1 MRLNTGLPVEH
12 CLDALEQALNRG
24 RYAVLCAAPGAGK
37 STVVPPSLLDAP
49 FLRGGKIL
57 MLEPRRIAARSTA
70 KRIAHL
76 LGEIPGKRVGY
87 RTRFETVAGKET
99 KIEVITEGILTR
111 MIQNDPALEG
121 VELLIFDEFHER
133 SIHADLGLALALD
146 SCSALRDDLRILVM
160 SATLDASRVSAL
172 LDNAPVISS
181 EGRLHDV
188 QTFYRPP
195 ERGARL
201 EKEVCRAVLHALNHE
216 PGDIL
221 VFLPGEYEIRTAIR
235 ELDSLLPDAKEQN
248 LLILPLYGSLPPQE
262 QDRALAETPPPLRKI
277 IFSTPV
283 AETSITVN
291 GVRIVIDSGLMR
303 VPRFSP
309 KTAMNKLETVRVSL
323 ASAEQR
329 RGRAGR
335 TAPGVCF
342 RLWSPAEERGFAP
355 FNTPEIMEAD
365 LAPLALELA
374 KWGVSPEQADSLKW
388 LDPPPHAK
396 LEQAFALLREL
407 GALEE
412 GSARLTFHGEKILEC
427 PLHPRLAHMVLTARE
442 KRLGGLAGALAAI
455 LSERD
460 FLRAAP
466 HSDIRER
473 LAILNREERN
483 GGSAGVDHAALQRV
497 KTVFRQLTKDSFSSA
512 DMDRCG
518 ELLASAYPDR
528 IARARRPN
536 SGEYT
541 LSNGTGAKLNPA
553 DNMVTR
559 EFLCAPQVE
568 GTGTLPTVYLSAPF
582 SQEEIEEHLAH
593 LVTEKIELEWDAV
606 SRSLNAAKVRRLG
619 SIVLS
624 KKSIPASSDQ
634 IPQRQRAAAFL
645 EALKKESFDA
655 FPWSANERSLM
666 SRVSFLHRVL
676 GDEWPDLS
684 PERLLSA
691 PEEWLAPF
699 LSPKNTSM
707 ESLRGDV
714 LRNAVENIVDYRQR
728 LALDT
733 LAPERIE
740 VPSGSKIR
748 VNYET
753 EPPRLSVRLQ
763 ELFGMTESPRVA
775 GGRVAVVM
783 DILSPAMRT
792 VQVTS
797 DLAGFWKESYFM
809 VRKDMRGRYPKHD
822 WPEDPLQATPHRG
835 CTKKSLGL

>member
-1 MRLNTGLPVEH
+1 
-12 CLDALEQALNRG
+12 
-24 RYAVLCAAPGAGK
+24 
-37 STVVPPSLLDAP
+37 
-49 FLRGGKIL
+49 
-57 MLEPRRIAARSTA
+57 
-70 KRIAHL
+70 
-76 LGEIPGKRVGY
+76 
-87 RTRFETVAGKET
+87 
-99 KIEVITEGILTR
+99 
-111 MIQNDPALEG
+111 
-121 VELLIFDEFHER
+121 
-133 SIHADLGLALALD
+133 
-146 SCSALRDDLRILVM
+146 
-160 SATLDASRVSAL
+160 
-172 LDNAPVISS
+172 
-181 EGRLHDV
+181 
-188 QTFYRPP
+188 
-195 ERGARL
+195 
-201 EKEVCRAVLHALNHE
+201 
-216 PGDIL
+216 
-221 VFLPGEYEIRTAIR
+221 
-235 ELDSLLPDAKEQN
+235 
-248 LLILPLYGSLPPQE
+248 
-262 QDRALAETPPPLRKI
+262 
-277 IFSTPV
+277 
-283 AETSITVN
+283 
-291 GVRIVIDSGLMR
+291 
-303 VPRFSP
+303 
-309 KTAMNKLETVRVSL
+309 
-323 ASAEQR
+323 
-329 RGRAGR
+329 
-335 TAPGVCF
+335 
-342 RLWSPAEERGFAP
+342 
-355 FNTPEIMEAD
+355 
-365 LAPLALELA
+365 
-374 KWGVSPEQADSLKW
+374 
-388 LDPPPHAK
+388 
-396 LEQAFALLREL
+396 
-407 GALEE
+407 
-412 GSARLTFHGEKILEC
+412 
-427 PLHPRLAHMVLTARE
+427 
-442 KRLGGLAGALAAI
+442 
-455 LSERD
+455 
-460 FLRAAP
+460 
-466 HSDIRER
+466 
-473 LAILNREERN
+473 
-483 GGSAGVDHAALQRV
+483 
-497 KTVFRQLTKDSFSSA
+497 
-512 DMDRCG
+512 
-518 ELLASAYPDR
+518 
-528 IARARRPN
+528 
-536 SGEYT
+536 
-541 LSNGTGAKLNPA
+541 
-553 DNMVTR
+553 MVTR

-624 KKSIPASSDQ
+624 KKSIPVSSDQ

-655 FPWSANERSLM
+655 LPWSANERSLM
-666 SRVSFLHRVL
+666 SRISFLHRVL

-835 CTKKSLGL
+835 RTKKSLGL

>member
-24 RYAVLCAAPGAGK
+24 RYAVLSAAPGAGK

-76 LGEIPGKRVGY
+76 LGETPGKRVGY
-87 RTRFETVAGKET
+87 RTRFETVSGKET

-121 VELLIFDEFHER
+121 VAMLIFDEFHER

-160 SATLDASRVSAL
+160 SATLDVSRISAL
-172 LDNAPVISS
+172 LDNAPAISS
-181 EGRLHDV
+181 EGRLYDV

-201 EKEVCRAVLHALNHE
+201 EKEVCRAVIHALNHE
-216 PGDIL
+216 SGDIL
-221 VFLPGEYEIRTAIR
+221 VFLPGEYEIRAAIR
-235 ELDSLLPDAKEQN
+235 ELESLLPDAEGQN
-248 LLILPLYGSLPPQE
+248 LLFLPLYGNLPPQE
-262 QDRALAETPPPLRKI
+262 QDKSLEEAPPPWRKV

-355 FNTPEIMEAD
+355 FNAPEIIEAD

-388 LDPPPHAK
+388 LDPPPRAK
-396 LEQAFALLREL
+396 LEQAFALLRGLDAVED
-407 GALEE
+407 
-412 GSARLTFHGEKILEC
+412 GSARLTPHGEKILEC
-427 PLHPRLAHMVLTARE
+427 PLHPRLAHMVLTARG
-442 KRLGGLAGALAAI
+442 KRLGGLAEALAAV

-460 FLRAAP
+460 FLRATP

-473 LAILNREERN
+473 LVFLNREERS
-483 GGSAGVDHAALQRV
+483 GSVDHAALQRV

-512 DMDRCG
+512 DMERCG

-553 DNMVTR
+553 DNMITR

-568 GTGTLPTVYLSAPF
+568 GTGTLPTIYLSAPL
-582 SQEEIEEHLAH
+582 SPEEIEEHLAH

-606 SRSLNAAKVRRLG
+606 SRSLSAAKVKRLG

-634 IPQRQRAAAFL
+634 IPQGQRAAAFL
-645 EALKKESFDA
+645 EALKKEPFDA

-666 SRVSFLHRVL
+666 SRITFLHRVL
-676 GDEWPDLS
+676 GDEWADLS
-684 PERLLSA
+684 PEKLLSA
-691 PEEWLAPF
+691 PDEWLAPF
-699 LSPKNTSM
+699 LSPKNISM

-835 CTKKSLGL
+835 ARKRI

>member
-1 MRLNTGLPVEH
+1 
-12 CLDALEQALNRG
+12 
-24 RYAVLCAAPGAGK
+24 
-37 STVVPPSLLDAP
+37 
-49 FLRGGKIL
+49 
-57 MLEPRRIAARSTA
+57 
-70 KRIAHL
+70 
-76 LGEIPGKRVGY
+76 
-87 RTRFETVAGKET
+87 
-99 KIEVITEGILTR
+99 
-111 MIQNDPALEG
+111 
-121 VELLIFDEFHER
+121 
-133 SIHADLGLALALD
+133 
-146 SCSALRDDLRILVM
+146 
-160 SATLDASRVSAL
+160 
-172 LDNAPVISS
+172 
-181 EGRLHDV
+181 
-188 QTFYRPP
+188 
-195 ERGARL
+195 
-201 EKEVCRAVLHALNHE
+201 
-216 PGDIL
+216 
-221 VFLPGEYEIRTAIR
+221 
-235 ELDSLLPDAKEQN
+235 
-248 LLILPLYGSLPPQE
+248 
-262 QDRALAETPPPLRKI
+262 
-277 IFSTPV
+277 
-283 AETSITVN
+283 
-291 GVRIVIDSGLMR
+291 MR

-407 GALEE
+407 GAVEE

-559 EFLCAPQVE
+559 EFLCVPQVE

-624 KKSIPASSDQ
+624 KKSIPVSSDQ

-835 CTKKSLGL
+835 RTKKSLGL

>member
-12 CLDALEQALNRG
+12 SLNALEQALTQG

-76 LGEIPGKRVGY
+76 LGETPGKRVGY

-111 MIQNDPALEG
+111 MIQGDPALEG
-121 VELLIFDEFHER
+121 VDLLIFDEFHER

-172 LDNAPVISS
+172 LDDAPVITS
-181 EGRLHDV
+181 EGRCHDV
-188 QTFYRPP
+188 RTFYRPP
-195 ERGARL
+195 EHGSRL
-201 EKEVCRAVLHALNHE
+201 EKDACRAVLHALNHE

-221 VFLPGEYEIRTAIR
+221 VFLPGEYEIRAAIR
-235 ELDSLLPDAKEQN
+235 ELESLLPDAKEQN

-262 QDRALAETPPPLRKI
+262 QDRALEEAPPPLRKI

-291 GVRIVIDSGLMR
+291 GVRIIIDSGFMR
-303 VPRFSP
+303 VPRFSA
-309 KTAMNKLETVRVSL
+309 KTAMNRLETVRVSL

-355 FNTPEIMEAD
+355 FNAPEIMEAD

-388 LDPPPHAK
+388 LDPPPRAK

-407 GALEE
+407 GAVEN
-412 GSARLTFHGEKILEC
+412 GSVRLTPHGEKILEY

-442 KRLGGLAGALAAI
+442 KRLGGIAGALAAV

-473 LAILNREERN
+473 LAFLSREERS
-483 GGSAGVDHAALQRV
+483 GSAGVDHAALQRV

-528 IARARRPN
+528 IARARCPN

-553 DNMVTR
+553 DNMVTQ

-568 GTGTLPTVYLSAPF
+568 GAGALPTVYLSAPL
-582 SQEEIEEHLAH
+582 SQREIENRLAH
-593 LVTEKIELEWDAV
+593 LVKEGIELEWDAV
-606 SRSLNAAKVRRLG
+606 SKSLSAARVKRIG

-624 KKSIPASSDQ
+624 KKGISASSEQ
-634 IPQRQRAAAFL
+634 IPQEQRAAALL
-645 EALKKESFDA
+645 EALKKEPFDSL
-655 FPWSANERSLM
+655 PWSANERSLIT
-666 SRVSFLHRVL
+666 RISFLHRVL

-684 PERLLSA
+684 PEKLLSA

-699 LSPKNTSM
+699 LAPKNTSL

-728 LALDT
+728 LALET

-835 CTKKSLGL
+835 RTKKSLGL